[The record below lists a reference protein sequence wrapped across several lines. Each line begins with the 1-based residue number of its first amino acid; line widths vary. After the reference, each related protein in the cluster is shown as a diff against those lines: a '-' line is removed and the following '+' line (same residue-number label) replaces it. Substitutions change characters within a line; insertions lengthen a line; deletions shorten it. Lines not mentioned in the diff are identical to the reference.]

1 MMRLLILYWFPTTQE
16 MRPAVRRHLHT
27 LDGRGHELIYH
38 NSYSESPVWLRGL
51 EFDGVILH
59 TTFLCERWSDRFAR
73 HRGRYAWVA
82 DLPCTKVAIPQDEY
96 DHSETLDEWL
106 SELGV
111 ECVLTCFEEDVRP
124 VLYPRLHRRARF
136 FRVLTGYVDEDM
148 ADRCSSRML
157 AHDDRPNDIVYRA
170 AHLPYWFGS
179 HGQLKHR
186 IADAVV
192 RRAAAHR
199 LVVDISTRWEDTI
212 FGDAWSEFLMSGRA
226 VLGVESGSSVLD
238 RRGELQ
244 ARIRRLL
251 AERPNLTFEE
261 IERLMP
267 PGWDAW
273 TFFAISPRHLEAVV
287 TKTCQVLVE
296 GDYSGVLVPHRHYLP
311 LRRDLANLNDVLE
324 KLRDRELLR
333 ETAERAYQ
341 EIYLEGR
348 YGYDD
353 FARCIESAL
362 ASGGGRPRR
371 WRRAAYPL
379 VRAGTTTI
387 RSVAVPAGR
396 AASVRLRSSR
406 LRPVVQAAR
415 RRLEAKAGRLV

>member
-1 MMRLLILYWFPTTQE
+1 MRLLILYWFPTTQE
-16 MRPAVRRHLHT
+16 MRSAVTRHLHA
-27 LDGRGHELIYH
+27 LDGRGHELVYH
-38 NSYSESPVWLRGL
+38 NSYAESPAWLRGL

-82 DLPCTKVAIPQDEY
+82 GLPCTKIALPQDEY

-106 SELGV
+106 AELGV
-111 ECVLTCFEEDVRP
+111 EWVFSCFDADVRP
-124 VLYPRLHRRARF
+124 VLYPRLHDRARF
-136 FRVLTGYVDEDM
+136 LRVLTGYVDEGM
-148 ADRCSSRML
+148 AERCSSRML

-186 IADAVV
+186 VADAVA
-192 RRAAAHR
+192 RRAAAHG
-199 LVVDISTRWEDTI
+199 LTADISTRWEDTI

-244 ARIRRLL
+244 AQIRRLL
-251 AERPNLTFEE
+251 TDRPGLTFDEVD
-261 IERLMP
+261 RLMP

-296 GDYSGVLVPHRHYLP
+296 GEYSGVLVPGRHYLP
-311 LRRDLANLNDVLE
+311 LRRDLSNLDDVLE
-324 KLRDRELLR
+324 KLRDRQLLR
-333 ETAERAYQ
+333 ETAERAY
-341 EIYLEGR
+341 EDVYLEGR

-353 FARCIESAL
+353 FAGCIEAAL
-362 ASGGGRPRR
+362 VSGSGHARR
-371 WRRAAYPL
+371 WRRVAYPA
-379 VRAGTTTI
+379 VRAGGAAV
-387 RSVAVPAGR
+387 RMVAEPAGR
-396 AASVRLRSSR
+396 AASARLRSSR
-406 LRPVVQAAR
+406 ARPVVQAAK
-415 RRLEAKAGRLV
+415 RRLAAMAGRLA